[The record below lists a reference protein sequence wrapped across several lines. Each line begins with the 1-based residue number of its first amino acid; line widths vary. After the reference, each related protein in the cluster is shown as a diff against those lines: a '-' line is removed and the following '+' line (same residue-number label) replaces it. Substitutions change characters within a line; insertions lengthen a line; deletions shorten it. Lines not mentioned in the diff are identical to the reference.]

1 MSRRVVLA
9 GVPNGALRGA
19 HVLLERSGF
28 ETVAASD
35 PESLD
40 RAFDG
45 APPDLV
51 IVEQA
56 FGPEGGVAACRRIRD
71 RAPHRTVSIML
82 AVPAGEQHLEECLV
96 AGINDFIL
104 TPFPGDELLDKVRRL
119 TAIAARRELNTLV
132 RIAGAGPEGQTL
144 LGKTLNVS
152 PNGILV
158 EIESLLAIGRIL
170 EIEFFL
176 PDDPEVVRAM
186 GRVVRRATE
195 LVLFHPAFGL
205 RFTTLGERD
214 AARLDGFVA
223 RRDGPPLPPE
233 MTA

>member
-9 GVPNGALRGA
+9 GVPNGSLRGA

-28 ETVAASD
+28 ETVATSD
-35 PESLD
+35 LEALD

-56 FGPEGGVAACRRIRD
+56 FGPEGGVATCRRIRD

-176 PDDPEVVRAM
+176 PDDPEVVRAL

-205 RFTTLGERD
+205 RFTTIGERD

-233 MTA
+233 MTP